1 MAAASGSTDND
12 YSVVTEYY
20 GMQGG
25 TKSYLAYKIHAGTPQ
40 ADGDVYPTSGCTAEK
55 GYAACITDSQLRTE
69 VKRYL
74 AAHGLPHTLADLY
87 PVFFPPNV
95 ETAMD
100 NGENS
105 VANYCGYHGSF
116 GAGTTATIY
125 VNMPYE
131 PTGCDAGQAP
141 NGNVVAD
148 GTVSTLTH
156 EVNEA
161 MTDPTNAVAWV
172 DKAGNEIGDEC
183 AQTFGQRLGSTN
195 PSNKSGTEYN
205 AVINGG
211 KYYIQQL
218 FSNFSYSRNGLG
230 EGCTLSEALAQ
241 HPSASGNGAGA
252 TTVASVFSDA
262 TPTTLPANG
271 TATSTIVAIVGDQH
285 NLAVQ
290 GDHVHFDLGVESD
303 SWTCGTLSKS
313 DATTDANGYATV
325 TYSASTSNVT
335 CWVLAVD
342 AEGGL
347 AGQSALY
354 QGTTQHD
361 SPTLTSGFVTSL
373 KAGQQ
378 STFSMKEGNPGPTAV
393 PDVNIDLQIS
403 PASSSSAA
411 VKASQVQ
418 LSYSTD
424 GSNGTF
430 TSLPLSGTTS
440 DGNVITGIVGPAAGA
455 ALAAGS
461 TTPLT
466 FHVTVDRGVPLSS
479 TTPLIAFEGHL
490 DQVNSASGSGASLA
504 DTYATNVTVATAAPA
519 SSGLAWW
526 AIVLIALGAL
536 IVIGVGLLLLS
547 RRRHPEV
554 PRGPIAPA

>member
-1 MAAASGSTDND
+1 M
-12 YSVVTEYY
+12 
-20 GMQGG
+20 
-25 TKSYLAYKIHAGTPQ
+25 
-40 ADGDVYPTSGCTAEK
+40 
-55 GYAACITDSQLRTE
+55 
-69 VKRYL
+69 
-74 AAHGLPHTLADLY
+74 
-87 PVFFPPNV
+87 
-95 ETAMD
+95 
-100 NGENS
+100 
-105 VANYCGYHGSF
+105 
-116 GAGTTATIY
+116 
-125 VNMPYE
+125 
-131 PTGCDAGQAP
+131 
-141 NGNVVAD
+141 
-148 GTVSTLTH
+148 
-156 EVNEA
+156 
-161 MTDPTNAVAWV
+161 
-172 DKAGNEIGDEC
+172 
-183 AQTFGQRLGSTN
+183 
-195 PSNKSGTEYN
+195 
-205 AVINGG
+205 
-211 KYYIQQL
+211 
-218 FSNFSYSRNGLG
+218 
-230 EGCTLSEALAQ
+230 
-241 HPSASGNGAGA
+241 
-252 TTVASVFSDA
+252 ASVFSDA

-290 GDHVHFDLGVESD
+290 GHVHFDLGVESG
-303 SWTCGTLSKS
+303 SGTCGTLSQS